1 MAVFNGTVEQIEN
14 TNNKVTSISTS
25 STDVQYPTAKAVY
38 DFVSASAPEMEHG
51 TWTPNFNSDF
61 IASTEV
67 CNCTYTILNEHEA
80 YINMLI
86 QGTTGG
92 NPMGSAANTFTG
104 FPLTI
109 SEDIGLAVLP
119 VADVGQNTATDYPCP
134 LFGIQSDGKAVLQVN
149 LVANSDALLSVSGV
163 ITYA

>member
-14 TNNKVTSISTS
+14 TNNKVTSISNS

-38 DFVSASAPEMEHG
+38 DFVAASAPEMEHG
-51 TWTPNFNSDF
+51 TWTPTFSTDF

-80 YINMLI
+80 YISMHI
-86 QGTTGG
+86 EGTAGSYPTT
-92 NPMGSAANTFTG
+92 SAANLFTG
-104 FPLTI
+104 FPVPIQESAGI
-109 SEDIGLAVLP
+109 SMLPVGDVAGVEFADYKNPCIFVASSASMAQIGLTPNESFVIAV
-119 VADVGQNTATDYPCP
+119 N
-134 LFGIQSDGKAVLQVN
+134 
-149 LVANSDALLSVSGV
+149 GV